1 MNSTTNSTR
10 VPAPAFSGPASN
22 HDTQSVIN
30 DGPALN
36 LPDDGICL
44 MGERALPDGKGASPT
59 KLTSSRIVRC
69 KKRTIISSLN
79 TRTLDPLGRLEELA
93 ECSKR
98 QNIDILAVQEHRFHH
113 PKDELKYHQA
123 GSFQLVTSSA
133 TKNSINS
140 TVAGVGFLL
149 SQKALDNLLGITPI
163 SPRIINL
170 ELEGNP
176 KTTVICVY
184 SPHNSFSESDVE
196 DFYTTLRS
204 TVEQLPF
211 ITSL

>member
-1 MNSTTNSTR
+1 MFATRMINARVKIPNWCLAPDNPPHGGERPSLRLGCLILLSDVRLSTTSLFSPFQTIMDSTTNSTR

-44 MGERALPDGKGASPT
+44 MGGRALPDGKGASPT

-98 QNIDILAVQEHRFHH
+98 QTL
-113 PKDELKYHQA
+113 
-123 GSFQLVTSSA
+123 TS
-133 TKNSINS
+133 
-140 TVAGVGFLL
+140 
-149 SQKALDNLLGITPI
+149 
-163 SPRIINL
+163 
-170 ELEGNP
+170 
-176 KTTVICVY
+176 
-184 SPHNSFSESDVE
+184 
-196 DFYTTLRS
+196 
-204 TVEQLPF
+204 
-211 ITSL
+211 

>member
-69 KKRTIISSLN
+69 KS
-79 TRTLDPLGRLEELA
+79 G
-93 ECSKR
+93 
-98 QNIDILAVQEHRFHH
+98 
-113 PKDELKYHQA
+113 
-123 GSFQLVTSSA
+123 
-133 TKNSINS
+133 
-140 TVAGVGFLL
+140 LL
-149 SQKALDNLLGITPI
+149 SALLIQE
-163 SPRIINL
+163 R
-170 ELEGNP
+170 
-176 KTTVICVY
+176 
-184 SPHNSFSESDVE
+184 
-196 DFYTTLRS
+196 
-204 TVEQLPF
+204 
-211 ITSL
+211 

>member
-1 MNSTTNSTR
+1 MDRAVNNTR
-10 VPAPAFSGPASN
+10 VPALPAPVPSFSGPASN
-22 HDTQSVIN
+22 HDTQSVRN
-30 DGPALN
+30 DGLALN

-69 KKRTIISSLN
+69 KKQTIISSYN

-98 QNIDILAVQEHRFHH
+98 QNIDILAVQEHRYYH
-113 PKDELKYHQA
+113 PKDDLKYHQA
-123 GSFQLVTSSA
+123 GSYQLVTSSA
-133 TKNSINS
+133 TKNTINS

-163 SPRIINL
+163 SPRIIKL

-176 KTTVICVY
+176 KTTVICAY
-184 SPHNSFSESDVE
+184 SPHNASS
-196 DFYTTLRS
+196 
-204 TVEQLPF
+204 
-211 ITSL
+211 

>member
-22 HDTQSVIN
+22 HDTQSIIN

-36 LPDDGICL
+36 LPGDGICL
-44 MGERALPDGKGASPT
+44 MGGRALPDGKGASPT

-69 KKRTIISSLN
+69 KNRTIISSLN
-79 TRTLDPLGRLEELA
+79 TRILDPLGRLEELA

-149 SQKALDNLLGITPI
+149 SQKALDNLLDITSI
-163 SPRIINL
+163 SARII
-170 ELEGNP
+170 
-176 KTTVICVY
+176 
-184 SPHNSFSESDVE
+184 
-196 DFYTTLRS
+196 
-204 TVEQLPF
+204 
-211 ITSL
+211 

>member
-44 MGERALPDGKGASPT
+44 MGGRALPDGKGASPT
-59 KLTSSRIVRC
+59 KLTSSRIIRC
-69 KKRTIISSLN
+69 KKRTIISFLN

-98 QNIDILAVQEHRFHH
+98 QNIDILAVQEHRFYH
-113 PKDELKYHQA
+113 PNDELKYHQA

-133 TKNSINS
+133 TKTLS
-140 TVAGVGFLL
+140 TPL
-149 SQKALDNLLGITPI
+149 SRGLAFYYHKN
-163 SPRIINL
+163 PRQ
-170 ELEGNP
+170 
-176 KTTVICVY
+176 
-184 SPHNSFSESDVE
+184 SS
-196 DFYTTLRS
+196 
-204 TVEQLPF
+204 
-211 ITSL
+211 